1 MCWGFL
7 LQLSERGFW
16 EIGLINRIFSN
27 RWRIKERRVIH
38 GLKYKVVSRYMKEF
52 KFQEI
57 TKRIIGAAMKV
68 HSTLGNGF
76 QEVIYQRA
84 LEIELTKDGLSFVR
98 EFAMP
103 IFYDGQII
111 GERRV
116 DFFVE
121 ELISVELKARESL
134 EPVHFS
140 QARNY
145 LEAYN
150 LEVGLLLNFGNISLE
165 YKRLENPKY
174 NPNLKIQV
182 IQSIHQNPRSDNE

>member
-76 QEVIYQRA
+76 QEVIYHRA
-84 LEIELTKDGLSFVR
+84 LEIEFTKEGLSFVR